1 MSWAATLAAI
11 DARLGPAPR
20 APSKAD
26 LAAWSLPEWSG
37 PHPEAYERLVDAHAG
52 LLREGRLTLGHVWVA
67 PTGAFEPAGH
77 NDLAAL
83 VYSFDAALITFPEIL
98 AQVASELFRF
108 HHADEPKVDRNP
120 TLRRLYTDHWQRT
133 DPHYRRPVP
142 SRLTG
147 GPLVYSSSV
156 LLFRR
161 HLPGGSLA
169 RNAVPVLVGDDG
181 DVLIVPSPLW
191 PHAARAGW

>member
-1 MSWAATLAAI
+1 MNWAATLAAI
-11 DARLGPAPR
+11 DARLGPTPR
-20 APSKAD
+20 APSAAD
-26 LAAWSLPEWSG
+26 LTLWSLPDWSG
-37 PHPEAYERLVDAHAG
+37 PHPEAYARLVDARASLIRH
-52 LLREGRLTLGHVWVA
+52 GRLTLGHVWVA
-67 PTGAFEPAGH
+67 PSEAFEPAGH

-108 HHADEPKVDRNP
+108 HLADEPKVDRNP
-120 TLRRLYTDHWQRT
+120 TLRRLHTDLWKRDT
-133 DPHYRRPVP
+133 PHYGRSLPP
-142 SRLTG
+142 RLTG
-147 GPLVYSSSV
+147 GPLVYSSTV

-181 DVLIVPSPLW
+181 DALIVPSPLW
-191 PHAARAGW
+191 SHAGRAGW